1 MISLTL
7 PAPAKINLT
16 LDILGARP
24 DGYHEM
30 EMVMQ
35 SVSLCD
41 TIRLDLGFAGG
52 VRASSGLQFLPNDKD
67 NLAVAAALAFRKAT
81 GQTWRDLLIT
91 IEKRIPV
98 CAGTA
103 GGSSDAAAVLRG
115 LNELTNAG
123 LSPQAL
129 AKIGEEVGSDVPYCV
144 LGTTA
149 LAGETEPQAA
159 AVLLDQHLDDIAQT
173 AAQEISAQGHDDR
186 VEVRLEQTW
195 FPTRQYQGISLPAG
209 NYLALRVLIGAAEG
223 HNWWCVVF
231 PNLCL
236 PAVSERALEASTL
249 TPGQISL
256 LQEEETSYVF
266 RFKTLELWQS
276 LKHRLMEG

>member
-1 MISLTL
+1 MRLTRVL
-7 PAPAKINLT
+7 RDVPWRRVLALFVACLVCT
-16 LDILGARP
+16 ALWAEATQVQLASQ
-24 DGYHEM
+24 
-30 EMVMQ
+30 V
-35 SVSLCD
+35 
-41 TIRLDLGFAGG
+41 IRLH
-52 VRASSGLQFLPNDKD
+52 V
-67 NLAVAAALAFRKAT
+67 LAN
-81 GQTWRDLLIT
+81 
-91 IEKRIPV
+91 
-98 CAGTA
+98 
-103 GGSSDAAAVLRG
+103 SDS
-115 LNELTNAG
+115 EED
-123 LSPQAL
+123 QAL
-129 AKIGEEVGSDVPYCV
+129 KLEVRDRV
-144 LGTTA
+144 LETTSA
-149 LAGETEPQAA
+149 LLAGETEPQAA
-159 AVLLDQHLDDIAQT
+159 AVLLNQHLDDIAQT

-266 RFKTLELWQS
+266 RFKTLEFWQS

>member
-1 MISLTL
+1 MRLTRVL
-7 PAPAKINLT
+7 RDVPWRRVLALFVACLVCT
-16 LDILGARP
+16 ALWAEATQVQLASQ
-24 DGYHEM
+24 
-30 EMVMQ
+30 V
-35 SVSLCD
+35 
-41 TIRLDLGFAGG
+41 IRLH
-52 VRASSGLQFLPNDKD
+52 V
-67 NLAVAAALAFRKAT
+67 LAN
-81 GQTWRDLLIT
+81 
-91 IEKRIPV
+91 
-98 CAGTA
+98 
-103 GGSSDAAAVLRG
+103 SDS
-115 LNELTNAG
+115 EED
-123 LSPQAL
+123 QAL
-129 AKIGEEVGSDVPYCV
+129 KLEVRDRV
-144 LGTTA
+144 LETISA
-149 LAGETEPQAA
+149 LLAGETEPQAA

-186 VEVRLEQTW
+186 IEVRLEQTW

-209 NYLALRVLIGAAEG
+209 NYLALRVLIGEAEG

>member
-1 MISLTL
+1 MRLSRVLRDVPWRRVLALFVACLVCTAL
-7 PAPAKINLT
+7 WAEATQVRL
-16 LDILGARP
+16 ASQ
-24 DGYHEM
+24 
-30 EMVMQ
+30 V
-35 SVSLCD
+35 
-41 TIRLDLGFAGG
+41 IRLH
-52 VRASSGLQFLPNDKD
+52 V
-67 NLAVAAALAFRKAT
+67 LAN
-81 GQTWRDLLIT
+81 
-91 IEKRIPV
+91 
-98 CAGTA
+98 
-103 GGSSDAAAVLRG
+103 SDS
-115 LNELTNAG
+115 EED
-123 LSPQAL
+123 QAL
-129 AKIGEEVGSDVPYCV
+129 KLEVRDRV
-144 LGTTA
+144 LETTSA
-149 LAGETEPQAA
+149 LLAGETEPQAA
-159 AVLLDQHLDDIAQT
+159 AVLLDQHLEDIAQT

-266 RFKTLELWQS
+266 RFKALELWQS

>member
-1 MISLTL
+1 MRLTRVL
-7 PAPAKINLT
+7 RDVPWRRVLALFVACLVCT
-16 LDILGARP
+16 ALWAEATQVRLASQ
-24 DGYHEM
+24 
-30 EMVMQ
+30 V
-35 SVSLCD
+35 
-41 TIRLDLGFAGG
+41 IRLH
-52 VRASSGLQFLPNDKD
+52 V
-67 NLAVAAALAFRKAT
+67 LANSESEE
-81 GQTWRDLLIT
+81 D
-91 IEKRIPV
+91 
-98 CAGTA
+98 
-103 GGSSDAAAVLRG
+103 
-115 LNELTNAG
+115 
-123 LSPQAL
+123 QAL
-129 AKIGEEVGSDVPYCV
+129 KLEVRDRV
-144 LGTTA
+144 LETTSA
-149 LAGETEPQAA
+149 LLAGETEPQAA
-159 AVLLDQHLDDIAQT
+159 AVLLNQHLDDIAQT

-266 RFKTLELWQS
+266 RFKTLEFWQS

>member
-1 MISLTL
+1 MRLTRVL
-7 PAPAKINLT
+7 RDVPWRRVLALFVACLVCT
-16 LDILGARP
+16 ALWAEATQVRLASQ
-24 DGYHEM
+24 
-30 EMVMQ
+30 V
-35 SVSLCD
+35 
-41 TIRLDLGFAGG
+41 IRLH
-52 VRASSGLQFLPNDKD
+52 V
-67 NLAVAAALAFRKAT
+67 LANSDSEEDQALKLEV
-81 GQTWRDLLIT
+81 RDL
-91 IEKRIPV
+91 
-98 CAGTA
+98 
-103 GGSSDAAAVLRG
+103 VL
-115 LNELTNAG
+115 ETT
-123 LSPQAL
+123 SAL
-129 AKIGEEVGSDVPYCV
+129 
-144 LGTTA
+144 

-159 AVLLDQHLDDIAQT
+159 AVLLNQHLDDIAQS

-236 PAVSERALEASTL
+236 PAVSERALETSTL

-266 RFKTLELWQS
+266 RFKALELWQS

>member
-1 MISLTL
+1 MRLTRVL
-7 PAPAKINLT
+7 RDVPWRRVLALFVACLVCT
-16 LDILGARP
+16 ALWAEATQVRLASQ
-24 DGYHEM
+24 
-30 EMVMQ
+30 V
-35 SVSLCD
+35 
-41 TIRLDLGFAGG
+41 IRLH
-52 VRASSGLQFLPNDKD
+52 V
-67 NLAVAAALAFRKAT
+67 LAN
-81 GQTWRDLLIT
+81 
-91 IEKRIPV
+91 
-98 CAGTA
+98 
-103 GGSSDAAAVLRG
+103 SDS
-115 LNELTNAG
+115 EED
-123 LSPQAL
+123 QAL
-129 AKIGEEVGSDVPYCV
+129 KLEVRDRV
-144 LGTTA
+144 LETTSA
-149 LAGETEPQAA
+149 LLAGETEPQAA
-159 AVLLDQHLDDIAQT
+159 AVLLNQHLDDIAQT

-186 VEVRLEQTW
+186 IEVRLEQTW

-266 RFKTLELWQS
+266 RFKALELWQS

>member
-1 MISLTL
+1 MRLTRVL
-7 PAPAKINLT
+7 RDVPWRRVLALFVACLVCT
-16 LDILGARP
+16 ALWAEATQVRLASQ
-24 DGYHEM
+24 
-30 EMVMQ
+30 V
-35 SVSLCD
+35 
-41 TIRLDLGFAGG
+41 IRLH
-52 VRASSGLQFLPNDKD
+52 V
-67 NLAVAAALAFRKAT
+67 LAN
-81 GQTWRDLLIT
+81 
-91 IEKRIPV
+91 
-98 CAGTA
+98 
-103 GGSSDAAAVLRG
+103 SDS
-115 LNELTNAG
+115 EED
-123 LSPQAL
+123 QAL
-129 AKIGEEVGSDVPYCV
+129 KLEVRDRV
-144 LGTTA
+144 LETTSA
-149 LAGETEPQAA
+149 LLAGETEPQAA
-159 AVLLDQHLDDIAQT
+159 AVLLNQHLDDIAQT

-209 NYLALRVLIGAAEG
+209 NYLAPRVLIGAAEG

-266 RFKTLELWQS
+266 RFKTLEFWQS

>member
-1 MISLTL
+1 MRLSRVLRDFPWRRVLALFVACLVCTAL
-7 PAPAKINLT
+7 WAEATQVRL
-16 LDILGARP
+16 ASQ
-24 DGYHEM
+24 
-30 EMVMQ
+30 V
-35 SVSLCD
+35 
-41 TIRLDLGFAGG
+41 IRLH
-52 VRASSGLQFLPNDKD
+52 V
-67 NLAVAAALAFRKAT
+67 LAN
-81 GQTWRDLLIT
+81 
-91 IEKRIPV
+91 
-98 CAGTA
+98 
-103 GGSSDAAAVLRG
+103 SDS
-115 LNELTNAG
+115 EED
-123 LSPQAL
+123 QAL
-129 AKIGEEVGSDVPYCV
+129 KLEVRDRV
-144 LGTTA
+144 LETTSA
-149 LAGETEPQAA
+149 LLAGETEPQAA
-159 AVLLDQHLDDIAQT
+159 AVLLNQHLDDIAQT

-236 PAVSERALEASTL
+236 PAVSEQALEASTL

-266 RFKTLELWQS
+266 RFKALELWQS

>member
-1 MISLTL
+1 MRLTRVL
-7 PAPAKINLT
+7 RDVPWRRVLALFVACLVCT
-16 LDILGARP
+16 ALWAEATQVRLASQ
-24 DGYHEM
+24 
-30 EMVMQ
+30 V
-35 SVSLCD
+35 
-41 TIRLDLGFAGG
+41 IRLH
-52 VRASSGLQFLPNDKD
+52 V
-67 NLAVAAALAFRKAT
+67 LAN
-81 GQTWRDLLIT
+81 
-91 IEKRIPV
+91 
-98 CAGTA
+98 
-103 GGSSDAAAVLRG
+103 SDS
-115 LNELTNAG
+115 EED
-123 LSPQAL
+123 QAL
-129 AKIGEEVGSDVPYCV
+129 KLEVRDRV
-144 LGTTA
+144 LETTSA
-149 LAGETEPQAA
+149 LLAGETEPQAA

-223 HNWWCVVF
+223 QNWWCVVF

-236 PAVSERALEASTL
+236 PAVSERALETSTL

-256 LQEEETSYVF
+256 LQEEEASYVF

>member
-1 MISLTL
+1 MRLTRVL
-7 PAPAKINLT
+7 RDVPWRRVLALFVACLVCT
-16 LDILGARP
+16 ALWAEATQVRLASQ
-24 DGYHEM
+24 
-30 EMVMQ
+30 V
-35 SVSLCD
+35 
-41 TIRLDLGFAGG
+41 IRLH
-52 VRASSGLQFLPNDKD
+52 V
-67 NLAVAAALAFRKAT
+67 LAN
-81 GQTWRDLLIT
+81 
-91 IEKRIPV
+91 
-98 CAGTA
+98 
-103 GGSSDAAAVLRG
+103 SDS
-115 LNELTNAG
+115 EED
-123 LSPQAL
+123 QAL
-129 AKIGEEVGSDVPYCV
+129 KLEVRDRV
-144 LGTTA
+144 LETTSA
-149 LAGETEPQAA
+149 LLAGETEPRAA
-159 AVLLDQHLDDIAQT
+159 AVLLNQHLDDIAQT

-266 RFKTLELWQS
+266 RFKALELWQS

>member
-1 MISLTL
+1 MRLTRVL
-7 PAPAKINLT
+7 RDVPWRRVLALFVACLVCT
-16 LDILGARP
+16 ALWAEATQVRLASQ
-24 DGYHEM
+24 
-30 EMVMQ
+30 V
-35 SVSLCD
+35 
-41 TIRLDLGFAGG
+41 IRLH
-52 VRASSGLQFLPNDKD
+52 V
-67 NLAVAAALAFRKAT
+67 LAN
-81 GQTWRDLLIT
+81 
-91 IEKRIPV
+91 
-98 CAGTA
+98 
-103 GGSSDAAAVLRG
+103 SDS
-115 LNELTNAG
+115 EED
-123 LSPQAL
+123 QAL
-129 AKIGEEVGSDVPYCV
+129 KLEVRDRV
-144 LGTTA
+144 LETTSA
-149 LAGETEPQAA
+149 LLAGETEPQAA

-209 NYLALRVLIGAAEG
+209 HYLALRVLIGAAEG

>member
-1 MISLTL
+1 MRLTRVL
-7 PAPAKINLT
+7 RDVPWRRVLALFVACLVCT
-16 LDILGARP
+16 ALWAEATQVRLASQ
-24 DGYHEM
+24 
-30 EMVMQ
+30 V
-35 SVSLCD
+35 
-41 TIRLDLGFAGG
+41 IRLH
-52 VRASSGLQFLPNDKD
+52 V
-67 NLAVAAALAFRKAT
+67 LAN
-81 GQTWRDLLIT
+81 
-91 IEKRIPV
+91 
-98 CAGTA
+98 
-103 GGSSDAAAVLRG
+103 SDR
-115 LNELTNAG
+115 EED
-123 LSPQAL
+123 QAL
-129 AKIGEEVGSDVPYCV
+129 KLEVRDRV
-144 LGTTA
+144 LETTSA
-149 LAGETEPQAA
+149 LLAGETEPQAA
-159 AVLLDQHLDDIAQT
+159 AVLLNQHLDDIAQT

>member
-1 MISLTL
+1 MRLTRVL
-7 PAPAKINLT
+7 RDVPWRRVLALFVACLVCT
-16 LDILGARP
+16 ALWAEATQVQLASQ
-24 DGYHEM
+24 
-30 EMVMQ
+30 V
-35 SVSLCD
+35 
-41 TIRLDLGFAGG
+41 IRLH
-52 VRASSGLQFLPNDKD
+52 V
-67 NLAVAAALAFRKAT
+67 LAN
-81 GQTWRDLLIT
+81 
-91 IEKRIPV
+91 
-98 CAGTA
+98 
-103 GGSSDAAAVLRG
+103 SDS
-115 LNELTNAG
+115 EED
-123 LSPQAL
+123 QAL
-129 AKIGEEVGSDVPYCV
+129 KLEVRDRV
-144 LGTTA
+144 LETTSA
-149 LAGETEPQAA
+149 LLAGETEPQAA

-173 AAQEISAQGHDDR
+173 AAQEISARGHDDR

-266 RFKTLELWQS
+266 RFKALELWQS

>member
-1 MISLTL
+1 MRLTRVL
-7 PAPAKINLT
+7 RDFPWRRVLALFVACLVCT
-16 LDILGARP
+16 ALWAEATQVRLASQ
-24 DGYHEM
+24 
-30 EMVMQ
+30 V
-35 SVSLCD
+35 
-41 TIRLDLGFAGG
+41 IRLH
-52 VRASSGLQFLPNDKD
+52 V
-67 NLAVAAALAFRKAT
+67 LAN
-81 GQTWRDLLIT
+81 
-91 IEKRIPV
+91 
-98 CAGTA
+98 
-103 GGSSDAAAVLRG
+103 SDS
-115 LNELTNAG
+115 EED
-123 LSPQAL
+123 QAL
-129 AKIGEEVGSDVPYCV
+129 KLEVRDRV
-144 LGTTA
+144 LETTSA
-149 LAGETEPQAA
+149 LLTGETEPQAA
-159 AVLLDQHLDDIAQT
+159 AVLLDHHLDDIAQT

-209 NYLALRVLIGAAEG
+209 NYLALRVLIGEAEG

-266 RFKTLELWQS
+266 RFKTLEFWQS

>member
-1 MISLTL
+1 MRLTRVL
-7 PAPAKINLT
+7 RDVPWRRVLALFVACLVCT
-16 LDILGARP
+16 ALWAEATQVRLASQ
-24 DGYHEM
+24 
-30 EMVMQ
+30 V
-35 SVSLCD
+35 
-41 TIRLDLGFAGG
+41 IRLH
-52 VRASSGLQFLPNDKD
+52 V
-67 NLAVAAALAFRKAT
+67 LAN
-81 GQTWRDLLIT
+81 
-91 IEKRIPV
+91 
-98 CAGTA
+98 
-103 GGSSDAAAVLRG
+103 SDS
-115 LNELTNAG
+115 EED
-123 LSPQAL
+123 QAL
-129 AKIGEEVGSDVPYCV
+129 KLEVRDRV
-144 LGTTA
+144 LETTSA
-149 LAGETEPQAA
+149 LLAGETEPQAA
-159 AVLLDQHLDDIAQT
+159 AVLLNQHLDDIAQS

-195 FPTRQYQGISLPAG
+195 FPTRQYQGISLSAG

-266 RFKTLELWQS
+266 RFKALELWQS

>member
-1 MISLTL
+1 MRLTRVL
-7 PAPAKINLT
+7 RDVPWRRVLALFVACLVCT
-16 LDILGARP
+16 ALWAEATQVRLASQ
-24 DGYHEM
+24 
-30 EMVMQ
+30 V
-35 SVSLCD
+35 
-41 TIRLDLGFAGG
+41 IRLHVLANSDSEEDKALKLE
-52 VRASSGLQFLPNDKD
+52 VRDRVLETTS
-67 NLAVAAALAFRKAT
+67 AL
-81 GQTWRDLLIT
+81 
-91 IEKRIPV
+91 
-98 CAGTA
+98 
-103 GGSSDAAAVLRG
+103 
-115 LNELTNAG
+115 
-123 LSPQAL
+123 
-129 AKIGEEVGSDVPYCV
+129 
-144 LGTTA
+144 

-173 AAQEISAQGHDDR
+173 AAQEISAQGHDYR

-266 RFKTLELWQS
+266 RFKALELWQS

>member
-1 MISLTL
+1 MRLTRVL
-7 PAPAKINLT
+7 RDVPWRRVLALFVACLVCT
-16 LDILGARP
+16 ALWAEATQVRLASQ
-24 DGYHEM
+24 
-30 EMVMQ
+30 V
-35 SVSLCD
+35 
-41 TIRLDLGFAGG
+41 IRLH
-52 VRASSGLQFLPNDKD
+52 V
-67 NLAVAAALAFRKAT
+67 LAN
-81 GQTWRDLLIT
+81 
-91 IEKRIPV
+91 
-98 CAGTA
+98 
-103 GGSSDAAAVLRG
+103 SDS
-115 LNELTNAG
+115 EED
-123 LSPQAL
+123 QAL
-129 AKIGEEVGSDVPYCV
+129 KLEVRDRV
-144 LGTTA
+144 LETTSA
-149 LAGETEPQAA
+149 LLAGETEPQAA
-159 AVLLDQHLDDIAQT
+159 AVLLNQHLDDIAQT

-256 LQEEETSYVF
+256 LQEEETSYGF
-266 RFKTLELWQS
+266 RFKALELWQS

>member
-1 MISLTL
+1 MRLTRVL
-7 PAPAKINLT
+7 RDVPWRRVLALFVACLVCT
-16 LDILGARP
+16 ALWAEATQVRLASQ
-24 DGYHEM
+24 
-30 EMVMQ
+30 V
-35 SVSLCD
+35 
-41 TIRLDLGFAGG
+41 IRLH
-52 VRASSGLQFLPNDKD
+52 V
-67 NLAVAAALAFRKAT
+67 LAN
-81 GQTWRDLLIT
+81 
-91 IEKRIPV
+91 
-98 CAGTA
+98 
-103 GGSSDAAAVLRG
+103 SDS
-115 LNELTNAG
+115 EED
-123 LSPQAL
+123 QAL
-129 AKIGEEVGSDVPYCV
+129 KLEVRDQV
-144 LGTTA
+144 LETTSA
-149 LAGETEPQAA
+149 LLAGETEPQAA

-266 RFKTLELWQS
+266 RFKALELWQS

>member
-1 MISLTL
+1 MRLTRVL
-7 PAPAKINLT
+7 RDDPWRRVLALFVACLVCT
-16 LDILGARP
+16 ALWAEATQVRLASQ
-24 DGYHEM
+24 
-30 EMVMQ
+30 V
-35 SVSLCD
+35 
-41 TIRLDLGFAGG
+41 IRLH
-52 VRASSGLQFLPNDKD
+52 V
-67 NLAVAAALAFRKAT
+67 LAN
-81 GQTWRDLLIT
+81 
-91 IEKRIPV
+91 
-98 CAGTA
+98 
-103 GGSSDAAAVLRG
+103 SDS
-115 LNELTNAG
+115 EED
-123 LSPQAL
+123 QAL
-129 AKIGEEVGSDVPYCV
+129 KLEVRDRV
-144 LGTTA
+144 LETTSA
-149 LAGETEPQAA
+149 LLTGETEPQAA
-159 AVLLDQHLDDIAQT
+159 AVLLNQHLDDIAQT

-266 RFKTLELWQS
+266 RFKTLEFWQS

>member
-1 MISLTL
+1 MRLTRVL
-7 PAPAKINLT
+7 RDVPWRRVLALFVACLVCT
-16 LDILGARP
+16 ALWAEATQVRLASQ
-24 DGYHEM
+24 
-30 EMVMQ
+30 V
-35 SVSLCD
+35 
-41 TIRLDLGFAGG
+41 IRLH
-52 VRASSGLQFLPNDKD
+52 V
-67 NLAVAAALAFRKAT
+67 LAN
-81 GQTWRDLLIT
+81 
-91 IEKRIPV
+91 
-98 CAGTA
+98 
-103 GGSSDAAAVLRG
+103 SDS
-115 LNELTNAG
+115 EED
-123 LSPQAL
+123 QAL
-129 AKIGEEVGSDVPYCV
+129 KLEVRDRV
-144 LGTTA
+144 LETTSA
-149 LAGETEPQAA
+149 LLAGETEPQAA

-231 PNLCL
+231 PHLCL

-266 RFKTLELWQS
+266 RFKALELWQS

>member
-1 MISLTL
+1 MRLSRVLRDFPWRRVLALFVACLVCTAL
-7 PAPAKINLT
+7 WAEATQVRL
-16 LDILGARP
+16 ASQ
-24 DGYHEM
+24 
-30 EMVMQ
+30 V
-35 SVSLCD
+35 
-41 TIRLDLGFAGG
+41 IRLH
-52 VRASSGLQFLPNDKD
+52 V
-67 NLAVAAALAFRKAT
+67 LAN
-81 GQTWRDLLIT
+81 
-91 IEKRIPV
+91 
-98 CAGTA
+98 
-103 GGSSDAAAVLRG
+103 SDS
-115 LNELTNAG
+115 EED
-123 LSPQAL
+123 QAL
-129 AKIGEEVGSDVPYCV
+129 KLEVRDRV
-144 LGTTA
+144 LETTSA
-149 LAGETEPQAA
+149 LLAGETEPQAA
-159 AVLLDQHLDDIAQT
+159 AVLLNQHLDDIAQS

-209 NYLALRVLIGAAEG
+209 NYLALRVLIGAAKG

-266 RFKTLELWQS
+266 RFKTLEFWQS

>member
-1 MISLTL
+1 MRLTRVL
-7 PAPAKINLT
+7 RDVPWRRVLALFVACLVCT
-16 LDILGARP
+16 ALWAEATQVRLASQ
-24 DGYHEM
+24 
-30 EMVMQ
+30 V
-35 SVSLCD
+35 
-41 TIRLDLGFAGG
+41 IRLH
-52 VRASSGLQFLPNDKD
+52 V
-67 NLAVAAALAFRKAT
+67 LAN
-81 GQTWRDLLIT
+81 
-91 IEKRIPV
+91 
-98 CAGTA
+98 
-103 GGSSDAAAVLRG
+103 SDS
-115 LNELTNAG
+115 EED
-123 LSPQAL
+123 QAL
-129 AKIGEEVGSDVPYCV
+129 KLEVRDRV
-144 LGTTA
+144 LETTSA
-149 LAGETEPQAA
+149 LLAGETEPQAA
-159 AVLLDQHLDDIAQT
+159 AVLLNQHLDDIAQS

-249 TPGQISL
+249 TPWQISL

>member
-1 MISLTL
+1 MRLTRVL
-7 PAPAKINLT
+7 RDVPWRRVLALFVACLVCT
-16 LDILGARP
+16 ALWAEATQVRLASQ
-24 DGYHEM
+24 
-30 EMVMQ
+30 V
-35 SVSLCD
+35 
-41 TIRLDLGFAGG
+41 IRLH
-52 VRASSGLQFLPNDKD
+52 V
-67 NLAVAAALAFRKAT
+67 LAN
-81 GQTWRDLLIT
+81 
-91 IEKRIPV
+91 
-98 CAGTA
+98 
-103 GGSSDAAAVLRG
+103 SDS
-115 LNELTNAG
+115 EED
-123 LSPQAL
+123 QAL
-129 AKIGEEVGSDVPYCV
+129 KLEVRDRV
-144 LGTTA
+144 LETTSA
-149 LAGETEPQAA
+149 LLAGETEPQAA

-266 RFKTLELWQS
+266 RFKMLELWQS

>member
-1 MISLTL
+1 MRLSRVLRDFPWRRVLALFVACLVCTAL
-7 PAPAKINLT
+7 WAEATQVRL
-16 LDILGARP
+16 ASQ
-24 DGYHEM
+24 
-30 EMVMQ
+30 V
-35 SVSLCD
+35 
-41 TIRLDLGFAGG
+41 IRLH
-52 VRASSGLQFLPNDKD
+52 V
-67 NLAVAAALAFRKAT
+67 LAN
-81 GQTWRDLLIT
+81 
-91 IEKRIPV
+91 
-98 CAGTA
+98 
-103 GGSSDAAAVLRG
+103 SDS
-115 LNELTNAG
+115 EED
-123 LSPQAL
+123 QAL
-129 AKIGEEVGSDVPYCV
+129 KLEVRDRV
-144 LGTTA
+144 LETTSA
-149 LAGETEPQAA
+149 LLAGETEPQAA
-159 AVLLDQHLDDIAQT
+159 AVLLDQHLEDIAQT

-256 LQEEETSYVF
+256 LQEEETGYVF
-266 RFKTLELWQS
+266 RFKTLEFWQS

>member
-1 MISLTL
+1 MRLTRVL
-7 PAPAKINLT
+7 RDVPWRRVLALFVTCLVCTALWAEAT
-16 LDILGARP
+16 QARLASQ
-24 DGYHEM
+24 
-30 EMVMQ
+30 V
-35 SVSLCD
+35 
-41 TIRLDLGFAGG
+41 IRLH
-52 VRASSGLQFLPNDKD
+52 V
-67 NLAVAAALAFRKAT
+67 LAN
-81 GQTWRDLLIT
+81 
-91 IEKRIPV
+91 
-98 CAGTA
+98 
-103 GGSSDAAAVLRG
+103 SDS
-115 LNELTNAG
+115 EED
-123 LSPQAL
+123 QAL
-129 AKIGEEVGSDVPYCV
+129 KLEVRDRV
-144 LGTTA
+144 LETTSA
-149 LAGETEPQAA
+149 LLAGETEPQAA

-266 RFKTLELWQS
+266 RFKALELWQS
-276 LKHRLMEG
+276 LKHHLMEG

>member
-1 MISLTL
+1 MRLSRVLRDFPWRRVLALFVACLVCTAL
-7 PAPAKINLT
+7 WAEATQVRL
-16 LDILGARP
+16 ASQ
-24 DGYHEM
+24 
-30 EMVMQ
+30 V
-35 SVSLCD
+35 
-41 TIRLDLGFAGG
+41 IRLH
-52 VRASSGLQFLPNDKD
+52 V
-67 NLAVAAALAFRKAT
+67 LAN
-81 GQTWRDLLIT
+81 
-91 IEKRIPV
+91 
-98 CAGTA
+98 
-103 GGSSDAAAVLRG
+103 SDS
-115 LNELTNAG
+115 EED
-123 LSPQAL
+123 QAL
-129 AKIGEEVGSDVPYCV
+129 KLKVRDRV
-144 LGTTA
+144 LETTSA
-149 LAGETEPQAA
+149 LLAGETEPQAA

>member
-1 MISLTL
+1 MRLSRVLRDVPWRRVLALFVACLVCTAL
-7 PAPAKINLT
+7 WAEATQVRL
-16 LDILGARP
+16 ASQ
-24 DGYHEM
+24 
-30 EMVMQ
+30 V
-35 SVSLCD
+35 
-41 TIRLDLGFAGG
+41 IRLHVLANSD
-52 VRASSGLQFLPNDKD
+52 SEKD
-67 NLAVAAALAFRKAT
+67 
-81 GQTWRDLLIT
+81 
-91 IEKRIPV
+91 
-98 CAGTA
+98 
-103 GGSSDAAAVLRG
+103 
-115 LNELTNAG
+115 
-123 LSPQAL
+123 QAL
-129 AKIGEEVGSDVPYCV
+129 KLEVRDRV
-144 LGTTA
+144 LETTSA
-149 LAGETEPQAA
+149 LLAGETEPQAA
-159 AVLLDQHLDDIAQT
+159 AVLLNQHLDDIAQT

-236 PAVSERALEASTL
+236 PAVSEQALEASTL

>member
-1 MISLTL
+1 MRLTRVL
-7 PAPAKINLT
+7 RDVPWRRVLALFVACLVCT
-16 LDILGARP
+16 ALWAEATQVRLASQ
-24 DGYHEM
+24 
-30 EMVMQ
+30 V
-35 SVSLCD
+35 
-41 TIRLDLGFAGG
+41 IRLHVLANSD
-52 VRASSGLQFLPNDKD
+52 SEKD
-67 NLAVAAALAFRKAT
+67 
-81 GQTWRDLLIT
+81 
-91 IEKRIPV
+91 
-98 CAGTA
+98 
-103 GGSSDAAAVLRG
+103 
-115 LNELTNAG
+115 
-123 LSPQAL
+123 QAL
-129 AKIGEEVGSDVPYCV
+129 KLEVRDRV
-144 LGTTA
+144 LETTSA
-149 LAGETEPQAA
+149 LLAGETEPQAA
-159 AVLLDQHLDDIAQT
+159 AVLLNQHLDDIAQT

>member
-1 MISLTL
+1 MRLTRVL
-7 PAPAKINLT
+7 RDVPWRRVLALFVACLVCT
-16 LDILGARP
+16 ALWAEATQVRLASQ
-24 DGYHEM
+24 
-30 EMVMQ
+30 V
-35 SVSLCD
+35 
-41 TIRLDLGFAGG
+41 IRLH
-52 VRASSGLQFLPNDKD
+52 V
-67 NLAVAAALAFRKAT
+67 LAN
-81 GQTWRDLLIT
+81 
-91 IEKRIPV
+91 
-98 CAGTA
+98 
-103 GGSSDAAAVLRG
+103 SDS
-115 LNELTNAG
+115 EED
-123 LSPQAL
+123 QAL
-129 AKIGEEVGSDVPYCV
+129 KLEVRDRV
-144 LGTTA
+144 LETTSA
-149 LAGETEPQAA
+149 LLAGETEPQAA

-195 FPTRQYQGISLPAG
+195 FPTRQYQDISLPAG

-266 RFKTLELWQS
+266 RFKALELWQS

>member
-1 MISLTL
+1 MRLSRVLRDVPWRRVLALFVACLVCTAL
-7 PAPAKINLT
+7 WAEATQVRL
-16 LDILGARP
+16 ASQ
-24 DGYHEM
+24 
-30 EMVMQ
+30 V
-35 SVSLCD
+35 
-41 TIRLDLGFAGG
+41 IRLH
-52 VRASSGLQFLPNDKD
+52 V
-67 NLAVAAALAFRKAT
+67 LAN
-81 GQTWRDLLIT
+81 
-91 IEKRIPV
+91 
-98 CAGTA
+98 
-103 GGSSDAAAVLRG
+103 SDS
-115 LNELTNAG
+115 EED
-123 LSPQAL
+123 QAL
-129 AKIGEEVGSDVPYCV
+129 KLEVRDRV
-144 LGTTA
+144 LETTSA
-149 LAGETEPQAA
+149 LLAGETEPQAA

-266 RFKTLELWQS
+266 RFKALELWQS

>member
-1 MISLTL
+1 MRLTRVL
-7 PAPAKINLT
+7 RDVPWRRVLALFVACLVCT
-16 LDILGARP
+16 ALWAEATQVRLASQ
-24 DGYHEM
+24 
-30 EMVMQ
+30 V
-35 SVSLCD
+35 
-41 TIRLDLGFAGG
+41 IRLH
-52 VRASSGLQFLPNDKD
+52 V
-67 NLAVAAALAFRKAT
+67 LAN
-81 GQTWRDLLIT
+81 
-91 IEKRIPV
+91 
-98 CAGTA
+98 
-103 GGSSDAAAVLRG
+103 SDS
-115 LNELTNAG
+115 EED
-123 LSPQAL
+123 QAL
-129 AKIGEEVGSDVPYCV
+129 KLEVRDRV
-144 LGTTA
+144 LETTSA
-149 LAGETEPQAA
+149 LLAGETEPQAA

-186 VEVRLEQTW
+186 IEVRLEQTW

-266 RFKTLELWQS
+266 RFKTLEFWQS

>member
-1 MISLTL
+1 MRLMRVLRDVPWRRVLALFVACLVCTALWAEATQVRLASQ
-7 PAPAKINLT
+7 
-16 LDILGARP
+16 
-24 DGYHEM
+24 
-30 EMVMQ
+30 V
-35 SVSLCD
+35 
-41 TIRLDLGFAGG
+41 IRLH
-52 VRASSGLQFLPNDKD
+52 V
-67 NLAVAAALAFRKAT
+67 LAN
-81 GQTWRDLLIT
+81 
-91 IEKRIPV
+91 
-98 CAGTA
+98 
-103 GGSSDAAAVLRG
+103 SDS
-115 LNELTNAG
+115 EED
-123 LSPQAL
+123 QAL
-129 AKIGEEVGSDVPYCV
+129 KLEVRDRV
-144 LGTTA
+144 LETTSA
-149 LAGETEPQAA
+149 LLAGETEPQAA
-159 AVLLDQHLDDIAQT
+159 AVLLNQHLDDIAQT

-236 PAVSERALEASTL
+236 PAVSERALETSTL

-266 RFKTLELWQS
+266 RFKALELWQS